1 MCWLQNGQ
9 ELEESLSAC
18 SSIAAC
24 SGLLA
29 ASGAVRLGHSMWQ
42 HPRLGNCLPPY
53 RHADGATARVTEL
66 GAAWQT
72 QHCVLQS
79 VLGSC
84 GMHCSVKLN
93 VLVFWSGINRAMYDN
108 QMLREVR

>member
-42 HPRLGNCLPPY
+42 HPRLGDCLPPY

-66 GAAWQT
+66 GRWR
-72 QHCVLQS
+72 S
-79 VLGSC
+79 VADTALCFTVCAGQLWDALLC
-84 GMHCSVKLN
+84 EIK
-93 VLVFWSGINRAMYDN
+93 RACFLEWD
-108 QMLREVR
+108 